1 MKRLVVQLFIIF
13 ICIPNIWAQKTE
25 NIELEKV
32 YKNLTLEGSTSQ
44 KFLMKWK
51 KNELYKVT
59 VVQEG
64 VDVVVYL
71 KDSKGIT
78 LHEQDSPN
86 GNEGLET
93 FEFKSTANGQI
104 SIEVKHLEEEEG
116 DLQGRFSLKV
126 HHITKEE
133 IKEREKIKKELEPE
147 NKKNVLT
154 VDIDHFWEAFD
165 LLNTAKNHED
175 SVNIIQKTYLNRAT
189 DGLIDFINVRDFTAE
204 KYVNTINEFP
214 KFYNSI
220 RENTLEA
227 KKSVPIIEEVFTEF
241 KELYPDFEPFKVCFA
256 IGIINTGG
264 TVSDKFVLIGTEV
277 TTSTN
282 STDLSEF
289 NNSPYSKQLANGTN
303 EELIQEIKNMI
314 AHECVHTQQEM
325 NLAENAVVCTQLHY
339 CLFEGSCDFI
349 GELLAKGQIN
359 NVAKT
364 YGDKNEEALWQ
375 EFKASLCTNNTDN
388 WLYNYST
395 VKDKPADLG
404 YYIGYKIV
412 QSYYENAED
421 KKQALRDIL
430 HINNP
435 LQFLER
441 SKYDKK
447 PKGGQ

>member
-1 MKRLVVQLFIIF
+1 MKRLLVQLFIIF
-13 ICIPNIWAQKTE
+13 ICIPNIWAQTTE

-32 YKNLTLEGSTSQ
+32 YKNLTLDGSTSQ
-44 KFLMKWK
+44 NFSMKWK
-51 KNELYKVT
+51 KDELYKIT
-59 VVQEG
+59 VVQQG
-64 VDVVVYL
+64 VDVIVYL
-71 KDSKGIT
+71 KNSKGAI

-93 FEFKSTANGQI
+93 FEFESTTNGQI
-104 SIEVKHLEEEEG
+104 SIEVKQLEEGEG
-116 DLQGRFSLKV
+116 DLQGSFSLKV

-133 IKEREKIKKELEPE
+133 RKEKERIKKELEPE

-165 LLNTAKNHED
+165 LLSTAKNHKD
-175 SVNIIQKTYLNRAT
+175 SVNIIQKTYIDRAT
-189 DGLIDFINVRDFTAE
+189 DGLIDFINVRNFTAE

-241 KELYPDFEPFKVCFA
+241 KEVYPDFEPFKVCFA

-325 NLAENAVVCTQLHY
+325 SLEEDAVMCMQLHY
-339 CLFEGSCDFI
+339 CLYEGSCDFI

-375 EFKASLCTNNTDN
+375 EFKASLCTNNANN

-435 LQFLER
+435 LQFLEK